1 MKITKQNQ
9 LYWMRGNLNR
19 LKKEKL
25 FIFLKKMFVI
35 LKINSNKQMVI
46 DYLIF
51 SENKWNSKIQ

>member
-1 MKITKQNQ
+1 
-9 LYWMRGNLNR
+9 MRGNLNR
-19 LKKEKL
+19 LQKEKL

-51 SENKWNSKIQ
+51 SENK

>member
-1 MKITKQNQ
+1 
-9 LYWMRGNLNR
+9 MRGNLNR

-51 SENKWNSKIQ
+51 SENK